1 MNDDRSQA
9 YTLEGF
15 IGSILL
21 LTAIL
26 FAFQSVVILPTT
38 SGSVSLDIQ
47 EQLRTS
53 ANDIMIISADDGD
66 LSCHVRYW
74 NNTSQPYFVEGQ
86 SEDRGY
92 GVDPPPNVTT
102 CDADGT
108 QFGTMLNETF
118 GEQEQE
124 YNIVVSYRNGSTTDE
139 VAMVNR
145 GSPNAPAVS
154 TTYTVTLYDDQ
165 RIIGTRCH
173 PDCPTL
179 GDAYDDDSVFF
190 PIPEADEFEDS
201 PIYNV
206 VVIRVVVW

>member
-53 ANDIMIISADDGD
+53 ANDIMIISADDGS

-74 NNTSQPYFVEGQ
+74 NESTTESTFAKGQ
-86 SEDRGY
+86 SADQGY

-108 QFGTMLNETF
+108 QFGAMLNETF

-124 YNIVVSYRNGSTTDE
+124 YSITVSYRNGSATE
-139 VAMVNR
+139 QVAMVSR
-145 GSPNAPAVS
+145 GSENAPAVS

-165 RIIGTRCH
+165 RLLGPGCH
-173 PDCPTL
+173 PGCETL
-179 GDAYDDDSVFF
+179 GDAYASGYF

-206 VVIRVVVW
+206 VVIRVIIW

>member
-66 LSCHVRYW
+66 LSCQVRYW
-74 NNTSQPYFVEGQ
+74 NESSEPYFAEGQ
-86 SEDRGY
+86 SRDRGY
-92 GVDPPPNVTT
+92 GVDPPPNVSS

-108 QFGTMLNETF
+108 QFGAMLNETF

-124 YNIVVSYRNGSTTDE
+124 YSIFVSYRNGTDTE
-139 VAMVNR
+139 QVAMVSR
-145 GSPNAPAVS
+145 GSENAPAVS

-165 RIIGTRCH
+165 RILGDCAST
-173 PDCPTL
+173 CPTL
-179 GDAYDDDSVFF
+179 HEAYNTTGF
-190 PIPEADEFEDS
+190 PIPEANEFEDS

-206 VVIRVVVW
+206 VVIRVIIW

>member
-26 FAFQSVVILPTT
+26 FAFQSVVMLPTT

-53 ANDIMIISADDGD
+53 ANDIMVINGDDGS
-66 LSCHVRYW
+66 LSCQVRYW
-74 NNTSQPYFVEGQ
+74 NESGERTFAGGQ
-86 SEDRGY
+86 SADRGY

-108 QFGTMLNETF
+108 QFGMMLNETF

-124 YNIVVSYRNGSTTDE
+124 YNIIVSYRNGTATEE
-139 VAMVNR
+139 VPMVSR
-145 GSPNAPAVS
+145 GSPNAPAVT

-165 RIIGTRCH
+165 RILGECSGQ
-173 PDCPTL
+173 CPTL
-179 GDAYDDDSVFF
+179 HDAYNTTEF
-190 PIPEADEFEDS
+190 PIPEADEFADS

-206 VVIRVVVW
+206 VVIRVIIW